1 MFYFPFFSGGRQ
13 SNHSSANSMPVE
25 GLPLAELLPAAE
37 IDQVFAETG
46 VDFGQTG
53 RTIFTPAVTLWAFLG
68 QVLGENKW
76 CCQAVLRVMVLL
88 AALGRRPCAADT
100 AAYCRARA
108 KLPALVIRRLANRL
122 ADRLEEAAQPW
133 HWKQRV
139 VQLVDGTTVSMPDT
153 PANQERYPQPR
164 TQRPGVGF
172 PVLRLVALLSLAT
185 AAVHDIAIGPYKGKE
200 TGETALFRSLLDDL
214 SAGEIVLADR
224 YYCSYF
230 MIALLMARGIDVV
243 FRLHQQRAYDFRR
256 GRRLGHGDHVVV
268 WHKPAK
274 PRWMDAEQYAA
285 LPDTLTIREVR
296 YAVNQPGFR
305 VREIILATTL
315 LDAETYSA
323 ADLADLY
330 HQRWHTELDLRYL
343 KTTMKMDVLRCQT
356 PAMIERELE
365 TYILGY
371 NVVRKAT
378 VQAALLAQQAE
389 EATRAPH
396 PSAAEPT
403 LPPTPR
409 QISFAAAL
417 HTVLAAWDTLTR
429 APVAEQLSLVRVL
442 LTELA
447 KQRVAD
453 RPGRVEP
460 RATKRRPKPHKLLQ
474 KPRAQARAELMMDV
488 AA

>member
-1 MFYFPFFSGGRQ
+1 MFWFGAFLTGQGRPRCFIFPFFLAAASPIIRRRTRCQLKDCLWPNCCRLRRLIRSSPRPELISVKQDARFLRQPLRCGRFSGKCW
-13 SNHSSANSMPVE
+13 A
-25 GLPLAELLPAAE
+25 
-37 IDQVFAETG
+37 
-46 VDFGQTG
+46 
-53 RTIFTPAVTLWAFLG
+53 RTSGAVKRCCG
-68 QVLGENKW
+68 SW
-76 CCQAVLRVMVLL
+76 CCWRPWDAV
-88 AALGRRPCAADT
+88 
-100 AAYCRARA
+100 RARRTRPLIVGPA

-243 FRLHQQRAYDFRR
+243 FRLHQQRHYDFRR

-389 EATRAPH
+389 EATRAAPVRRGTH
-396 PSAAEPT
+396 
-403 LPPTPR
+403 
-409 QISFAAAL
+409 AAAN
-417 HTVLAAWDTLTR
+417 AA
-429 APVAEQLSLVRVL
+429 PNQLRRRPAHRVGRL
-442 LTELA
+442 GHPNA
-447 KQRVAD
+447 C
-453 RPGRVEP
+453 PGGRTVEP
-460 RATKRRPKPHKLLQ
+460 GSRPVDGIS
-474 KPRAQARAELMMDV
+474 QAKSSRSSWTCGASRHETSPE
-488 AA
+488 AP